1 MIKNSKNV
9 LQKFDFE
16 LYKFCCIDISI
27 KRFISK
33 HSFVK
38 LKTNSGVKVEEIIDE
53 FTSIA

>member
-16 LYKFCCIDISI
+16 SYKFCCSDILI

-38 LKTNSGVKVEEIIDE
+38 LKTNSGVKVDEIIDE